1 MDNAVIGFDA
11 LVIGPVKIGSNSY
24 VCAGAIVSKNVP
36 PNSVVYGVNKIVSY
50 KSWNGNLSKSKF
62 FVEK

>member
-24 VCAGAIVSKNVP
+24 VCAGAILSKNVP
-36 PNSVVYGVNKIVSY
+36 PN
-50 KSWNGNLSKSKF
+50 
-62 FVEK
+62 